1 MTEPEL
7 QLLLK
12 GLIIGVFTSAPV
24 GPIGLL
30 VIDRTAH
37 GGRRHGFISGLGAA
51 TADTF
56 YATLAA
62 FGMTMVLDYVESH
75 VLFFRTLGALFLFGF
90 GLWFLFRTPR
100 EKNLKKDG
108 STYAAHFFSTLLLT
122 LTNPITIFAFI
133 ALFAAF
139 GMANPRAYNLSPGY
153 LVLGVFGGSV
163 LWWLLVCLV
172 CNCYRNE
179 LRHPNVRLIN
189 RVLGVVFMLSGLATI
204 FVLRFL
210 RF

>member
-1 MTEPEL
+1 MSELEL

-12 GLIIGVFTSAPV
+12 GLIIGIFTSAPV

-37 GGRRHGFISGLGAA
+37 GGKSHGFISGLGAA

-62 FGMTMVLDYVESH
+62 YGMSIVLDYVEMH

-100 EKNLKKDG
+100 QRNLKKDG
-108 STYAAHFFSTLLLT
+108 TTYLAHFFSTLLLT
-122 LTNPITIFAFI
+122 LTNPITVFAFI

-139 GMANPRAYNLSPGY
+139 GMENPRAYNISPGY
-153 LVLGVFGGSV
+153 LVLGVFTGSV
-163 LWWLLVCLV
+163 LWWLLVCFIS
-172 CNCYRNE
+172 NHYRKE

-189 RVLGVVFMLSGLATI
+189 RILGVLFMISGLATI
-204 FVLRFL
+204 FTLRFL
-210 RF
+210 PL

>member
-1 MTEPEL
+1 MMGPEL

-30 VIDRTAH
+30 VIDRTVH
-37 GGRRHGFISGLGAA
+37 GGRLHGFVSGLGAA

-62 FGMTMVLDYVESH
+62 FGMSIVLSYVEQH

-90 GLWFLFRTPR
+90 GLWFLLRTPR
-100 EKNLKKDG
+100 QKNLEENG
-108 STYAAHFFSTLLLT
+108 STYVAHFFSTLLLT
-122 LTNPITIFAFI
+122 LTNPITIFAFV
-133 ALFAAF
+133 ALFTAF

-153 LVLGVFGGSV
+153 LVLGVFSGSV

-189 RVLGVVFMLSGLATI
+189 RVLGVVFMVSGLVTI
-204 FVLRFL
+204 FIVRIFPL
-210 RF
+210 